1 VIIPDINVLLYAQIT
16 AFPEHLRARKWWEE
30 ALNGSQ
36 EVGLAS
42 PVLFGFIRIGTNPRV
57 LEPPLAVEDAVGI
70 VESWLKRPNV
80 RYLLPG
86 PRHLELAFG
95 LLRALGAAANLTTD
109 VQLAA
114 LAIEYQGELHSND
127 VDFTRFP
134 GLRLVNPLR

>member
-1 VIIPDINVLLYAQIT
+1 MIIPDINLLLYAQIT
-16 AFPEHLRARKWWEE
+16 AFPEHPRARIWWEE

-42 PVLFGFIRIGTNPRV
+42 PTLFGFIRIGTNPRV
-57 LEPPLAVEDAVGI
+57 LEPPLAVEDAVEI

-134 GLRLVNPLR
+134 GLRLVNPLS

>member
-1 VIIPDINVLLYAQIT
+1 VIIPDINLLLYAQIT
-16 AFPEHLRARKWWEE
+16 AFPEHARARSWWEE

-42 PVLFGFIRIGTNPRV
+42 PALFGFIRIGTNPRV
-57 LEPPLAVEDAVGI
+57 LEPPLEVEEAVGI
-70 VESWLKRPNV
+70 VEGWLKRPNV

-86 PRHLELAFG
+86 PRHLDLAFG
-95 LLRALGAAANLTTD
+95 LLRGLGAAASLTTD

-114 LAIEYQGELHSND
+114 LAMEYQGELHSND
-127 VDFTRFP
+127 VDFTRFS